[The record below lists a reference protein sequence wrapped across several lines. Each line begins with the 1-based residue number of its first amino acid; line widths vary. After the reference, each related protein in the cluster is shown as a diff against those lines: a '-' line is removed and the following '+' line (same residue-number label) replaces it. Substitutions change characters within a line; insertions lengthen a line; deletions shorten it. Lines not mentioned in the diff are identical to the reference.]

1 MKHNQETK
9 RMVRLYGAWA
19 WEKEEAWLDRMAQKG
34 WLMTGIQFF
43 TYTFHRA
50 QPGTNWIYQLDY
62 NGLSGEELEEYKQ
75 IFRDAGWDYVD
86 NFASWHY
93 FRADGDAVKAKTIHT
108 NNESRIKMLWRVT
121 GLIALAGF
129 PSYIWMMTTGR
140 YLQTFTESGTFTFMD
155 ATLIFVMLL
164 IGVMLYAIIRLF
176 LKIMQLKREVNE

>member
-34 WLMTGIQFF
+34 WLMTGIKFF
-43 TYTFHRA
+43 TYTFRRV

-75 IFRDAGWDYVD
+75 IFRDAGWNYVD
-86 NFASWHY
+86 NFGSWHY
-93 FRADGDAVKAKTIHT
+93 FCADGDAVKVKTIHT
-108 NNESRIKMLWRVT
+108 NNESRIKMLRRVMMLV
-121 GLIALAGF
+121 LIAGF

-140 YLQTFTESGTFTFMD
+140 FIQTFTESGTFTLMD
-155 ATLIFVMLL
+155 AVLIFVMLL
-164 IGVMLYAIIRLF
+164 IGVLVYAIIRLF
-176 LKIMQLKREVNE
+176 LKIIQLKREVNE